1 MPKTNK
7 PGGRN
12 AVKAAVER
20 GKAMS
25 SAQRGNGRRAKFNR
39 IMEELRV
46 NAHNAETVQ
55 SRLKDVLWKSE

>member
-25 SAQRGNGRRAKFNR
+25 SAQRGNSKRARRERIMKWARAKTER
-39 IMEELRV
+39 IV
-46 NAHNAETVQ
+46 
-55 SRLKDVLWKSE
+55 K